1 MRPAILNPL
10 FQPVGNLHGLG
21 PTFAPLIAGL
31 AGPRVIDLLTKLF
44 PQKIIERKMV
54 EKLSDLNSNLVGQP
68 VVVRGK
74 ITHHAAPETNFKK
87 NRPYKI
93 YLADGLRA
101 VTLTFFFQQGA
112 WLKKQ
117 YPPGAEMVVSG
128 LLGEFQGEWQISHP
142 DIALPIKRLAEVAM
156 VETIYPKS
164 QNLPQKVIQKSM
176 RAALA
181 LVPPLPEWLPDD
193 VIKKHNLPSWR
204 DALQKI
210 HQPKCDDD
218 LLPQAL
224 PRLRLAM
231 DEILAWQIAIKKSR
245 AAQQPLTNRR
255 SWLLPQATLFEKI
268 DLPFTLTSD
277 QQNVIK
283 DLESDFASLKKMT
296 RLLMGD
302 VGSGKT
308 MIALYAMVRTIEKSM
323 LAGDKEIVQ
332 AALLAPTEI
341 LAEQHHRNFERWL
354 KPLGIKCVLLT
365 GRFSKKEKDERKAM
379 IKNGDYHIV
388 IGTHAIIQEDV
399 AFANLRLLVIDE
411 QQRFGVLQRLALY
424 QKSFSGDDAPP
435 PDMLLM
441 TATPIPRT
449 LSLIQFGDLDL
460 STLKEKPAG
469 RQIVET
475 AMVSDDRLAEV
486 IARLKKQIAAGASVF
501 WVCPLIEDSDF
512 MALPSAEARYE
523 LAKNY
528 FAAEEV
534 ALIHGQMKSSDK
546 QKIIDDFKSGR
557 VKLLIATTVIE
568 SGIDIPRAT
577 IIIIDHAEHFGLTQ
591 LHQLRGRVGR
601 DQIFD
606 KNADNRAYCLLL
618 YHAPLSDGAKKRLTA
633 VKEHND
639 GFYLAERDLEWRG
652 MGDRYGLR
660 QSGFGDFY
668 AFDLFFHNELLM
680 AANQLADHIVTN
692 NLLGLEKYQIL
703 LALYQKDRALE
714 LVKAG

>member
-10 FQPVGNLHGLG
+10 FQPIGNLHGLG
-21 PTFAPLIAGL
+21 PTFAPGMAGL

-44 PQKIIERKMV
+44 PQKMIERKIV
-54 EKLSDLNSNLVGQP
+54 EKLSDLNMGLVGHH
-68 VVVRGK
+68 VVVCGK
-74 ITHHAAPETNFKK
+74 ITSHVAPETNFKK

-93 YLADGLRA
+93 YLADGTRA
-101 VTLTFFFQQGA
+101 ITLTFFLAKGA

-117 YPPGAEMVVSG
+117 YPPGASMAVSG
-128 LLGEFQGEWQISHP
+128 VLTEFQGEWQISHP
-142 DIALPIKRLAEVAM
+142 SMAVPLPRIADITLTSP
-156 VETIYPKS
+156 IYPKS
-164 QNLPQKVIQKSM
+164 QQVPQKVIQKSV

-181 LVPPLPEWLPDD
+181 LLPSLPEWLPSE
-193 VIKKHNLPSWR
+193 VIKKHNLPGWAE
-204 DALQKI
+204 ALTHI
-210 HQPKCDDD
+210 HQPTNADDI
-218 LLPQAL
+218 LPQSPA
-224 PRLRLAM
+224 RLRLAM

-245 AAQQPLTNRR
+245 ADQRPLAAKR
-255 SWLLPQATLFEKI
+255 SWLLPSATIFPKI
-268 DLPFTLTSD
+268 NLPWALTRD
-277 QQNVIK
+277 QQAACN
-283 DLESDFASLKKMT
+283 DLDNDFASLKKMT

-308 MIALYAMVRTIEKSM
+308 MVALYAMVRAIEQS
-323 LAGDKEIVQ
+323 LQPNQSHNVSQ

-341 LAEQHHRNFERWL
+341 LAEQHYRNFERL
-354 KPLGIKCVLLT
+354 LSPLGIKCLLLT
-365 GRFSKKEKDERKAM
+365 GRLSKKEKEERKNNIAQ
-379 IKNGDYHIV
+379 GDCHIV

-424 QKSFSGDDAPP
+424 QKSFSDAPP
-435 PDMLLM
+435 PDLLLM

-469 RQIVET
+469 RQVIET

-486 IARLKKQIAAGASVF
+486 IARLKKQIAGGASVF
-501 WVCPLIEDSDF
+501 WVCPLIEDSDI
-512 MALPSAEARYE
+512 MDLPSAESRYA
-523 LAKNY
+523 LVKNY
-528 FAAEEV
+528 FAENEI
-534 ALIHGQMKSSDK
+534 ALIHGQLKSSDK
-546 QKIIDDFKSGR
+546 QKIIDDFKSGV

-606 KNADNRAYCLLL
+606 KTADNRAYCLLL
-618 YHAPLSDGAKKRLTA
+618 YHAPLSEGAKKRLTA
-633 VKEHND
+633 VKDHND

-680 AANQLADHIVTN
+680 AANQLADQIVTQD
-692 NLLGLEKYQIL
+692 LLGEEKYKIL

-714 LVKAG
+714 LVRAG